1 MASQPTPPSVLREF
15 CPLYY
20 LLNAIPAKVPVHN
33 RPKSLALSRD
43 EAVDAVDDVAA
54 SVQVQ
59 RGFRSVLVYL
69 TALDSSSDFLAV
81 GSSIGMLYLYCRRLA
96 HMNKYSVEVRA
107 SSVVRHVLSMCL
119 HPSIQQGALFAEAC
133 MVSLT

>member
-1 MASQPTPPSVLREF
+1 MAAQLAPQSVLREF

-20 LLNAIPAKVPVHN
+20 LLNAIPAKVCTCRGVDDDDDDGV
-33 RPKSLALSRD
+33 RD
-43 EAVDAVDDVAA
+43 EAEGSPV
-54 SVQVQ
+54 SLQVQ

-96 HMNKYSVEVRA
+96 HLNKYSLEVRGLFLQYLDTKCWGGLCGLL
-107 SSVVRHVLSMCL
+107 SDRQWHTGDVR
-119 HPSIQQGALFAEAC
+119 
-133 MVSLT
+133 